1 MIGARSRGTARRP
14 LRGSTKKLSHVRPRR
29 WDRAGVDEPARW
41 RSRRW
46 VRLVAGLTAAIV
58 VAFFLWLG
66 WVAYLYIVR
75 GGPSGATFDPDR
87 RCSSLGFSCGVLT
100 NLVASGALVAFA
112 FTFLLW
118 RLFGLQRRYR
128 AKAQY
133 ESRELVPTA
142 GAIIDQVVGRDELCK
157 AVMADLHDRRRR
169 PHVIVGGVGSGKTAV
184 LVRLTELLADRQAIP
199 VPVKLRDAASDLD
212 FEALARDRFLSEVN
226 PGLFSSSEGETIWRR
241 LRKDGKIIVL
251 ADGLEEALIGTSAEP
266 ERDNII
272 RSAIRRA
279 HQQHLPLVIASRP
292 HDPLRA
298 TEAAILNLEPLSYEA
313 ALAYIG
319 GEGKTEDDRRL
330 AWIVE
335 TADVVEAPLYLQ
347 ITRELHDKGLLEPT
361 SAGQQGV
368 VDTRG
373 VDRSR
378 LRLSLLETWERAL
391 INGHLREEIPLN
403 RAERQA
409 AVEHMSA
416 LACAGLSRDL
426 LEIDLEINA
435 GPLISA
441 EVQRRLALIDEKAGQ
456 PHGVRNVD
464 VRLAAAWAAQLDLV
478 ELRGRTVRFPHSLM
492 QAYLGSRLLDSAL
505 RDAEFCQ
512 EALQFPRPGREFLI
526 ALVLRSRAANRP
538 SGRERADGQTGA
550 DHAAAADRVTAAG
563 RDGGTAPDRVTD
575 AVSAAVPRQGGRK
588 ARRLAAPGTLR
599 RPDESGARPEEPA
612 QQSAAELV
620 GPLREAASQRDDNKV
635 LDMWAA
641 VLEIDSVASEPEHLV
656 IADEVMQRWTRIH
669 AQDRRTLEEG
679 KVSLVH
685 RFGDAARMI
694 NDRRLR
700 GDRLTARPGYPQLY
714 AIGCADPSY
723 PVQLAAAQEIGSG
736 GEAAYTELRG
746 VLAAPCLL
754 CEAERAERTGGPADG
769 ATAAAGPPRQHYGSA
784 ESSREAIVSAWLAPM
799 LVGSVGRQTHAA
811 ADRLIAEHVQA
822 DLAQWL
828 RHVGHDGRQQ
838 GERELPIALEIA
850 LAQGFKYAANRR
862 PMQPDAFRE
871 ARMYLAEQAL
881 EMLKSARY
889 WFSQLTLIHAL
900 CLLNLSDGP
909 KQPADKFGA
918 KPEAIVAHWLDV
930 AGQERAERSKPA
942 AGHPEQ
948 HQFVREA
955 ALLCVLALRTGR
967 PQRYLW
973 IDESGVV
980 GQVGSRNLSKEVHRR
995 HRLWIPPSAGW
1006 TALNGRA
1013 QQLVADVLLLLN
1025 LADRGEQ
1032 PTERDRRL
1040 RRSNRPDLPPC
1051 ITHYREALEPGRTV
1065 GTAVSSVPGVS
1076 CVDGCVFEL
1085 CPYPPQGVQPRV
1097 EMSEAFCR
1105 RQQTLLNRSLRHPLN
1120 GRAPWQQMKEAQLDR
1135 FWTEMADR
1143 ARGPRPR
1150 SAQARRRTVR

>member
-1 MIGARSRGTARRP
+1 MIGARSSRGAVRRP
-14 LRGSTKKLSHVRPRR
+14 LRGSTKRLSRIRPRR
-29 WDRAGVDEPARW
+29 WDRSGVDEPPRW

-46 VRLVAGLTAAIV
+46 VRLVAWLTAAIV
-58 VAFFLWLG
+58 VAFLLWLG
-66 WVAYLYIVR
+66 WVAYLYVVR

-100 NLVASGALVAFA
+100 NLVASGVLVAFA

-128 AKAQY
+128 AKAQD
-133 ESRELVPTA
+133 ESRELVLTA

-157 AVMADLHDRRRR
+157 AVMADLHDRRTR

-199 VPVKLRDAASDLD
+199 VPVKLRDASTELD

-226 PGLFSSSEGETIWRR
+226 PGLFSSAEGETIWRR

-272 RSAIRRA
+272 RAAIRRA

-298 TEAAILNLEPLSYEA
+298 TEAAILSLEPLSYEA

-335 TADVVEAPLYLQ
+335 TADVVEAPIYLQ
-347 ITRELHDKGLLEPT
+347 ITRELHVKGLLEPT

-391 INGHLREEIPLN
+391 TFGHLREEIPLN

-409 AVEHMSA
+409 AVEQMSA
-416 LACAGLSRDL
+416 LACFGLSRDL
-426 LEIDLEINA
+426 LEVDLDSDPGA
-435 GPLISA
+435 LISA
-441 EVQRRLALIDEKAGQ
+441 EVQRRLARIDEHAGQ
-456 PHGVRNVD
+456 LHGVRTVD

-478 ELRGRTVRFPHSLM
+478 ELRGRAVRFPHSLM
-492 QAYLGSRLLDSAL
+492 QAYLGSRLLDTAL
-505 RDAEFCQ
+505 CDPAFCQ

-526 ALVLRSRAANRP
+526 ALVLKSRAANRAP
-538 SGRERADGQTGA
+538 GRERADGQAAA
-550 DHAAAADRVTAAG
+550 DDAAAADRVAAAG
-563 RDGGTAPDRVTD
+563 RDGGTAADRV
-575 AVSAAVPRQGGRK
+575 AVAEAA
-588 ARRLAAPGTLR
+588 ARS
-599 RPDESGARPEEPA
+599 DEPA
-612 QQSAAELV
+612 RQSASDLV
-620 GPLREAASQRDDNKV
+620 GPLRQAASQRDDNKV

-641 VLEIDSVASEPEHLV
+641 VLEVECVAAEPEHLV
-656 IADEVMQRWTRIH
+656 IAEEIMQRWPRIH

-679 KVSLVH
+679 KLALVH

-700 GDRLTARPGYPQLY
+700 GERLTARPGYPQLY
-714 AIGCADPSY
+714 SIGCADRSY
-723 PVQLAAAQEIGSG
+723 PVQLAAAQEIGAG

-746 VLAAPCLL
+746 VLTAPCLL
-754 CEAERAERTGGPADG
+754 CAAERAERAGGAADG
-769 ATAAAGPPRQHYGSA
+769 ATAAAGHSRQHYGSA
-784 ESSREAIVSAWLAPM
+784 ESSREAIISAWLAPM
-799 LVGSVGRQTHAA
+799 LVGSIGRQTRAP
-811 ADRLIAEHVQA
+811 ADREIAEHARA

-828 RHVGHDGRQQ
+828 RHVGRDGRQQ

-871 ARMYLAEQAL
+871 GRMYLAEQAL

-909 KQPADKFGA
+909 KQPADKYGA
-918 KPEAIVAHWLDV
+918 KPEAIVRHWLDV
-930 AGQERAERSKPA
+930 AGQERADRSRPA
-942 AGHPEQ
+942 GGHPEQ

-980 GQVGSRNLSKEVHRR
+980 GQVGSRNLSKEVQRR
-995 HRLWIPPSAGW
+995 HQLWIPPSAGW

-1032 PTERDRRL
+1032 PSERERRL
-1040 RRSNRPDLPPC
+1040 RRSSRLDLPPC
-1051 ITHYREALEPGRTV
+1051 ISHYREALEPGRTI

-1076 CVDGCVFEL
+1076 CVDGCAFEL

-1150 SAQARRRTVR
+1150 SAQPRRRTVP

>member
-1 MIGARSRGTARRP
+1 MLGVRSRGSGRRP
-14 LRGSTKKLSHVRPRR
+14 LRGNTRKLSRIRPRG
-29 WDRAGVDEPARW
+29 WDRSGVDEPARW
-41 RSRRW
+41 KSRHW
-46 VRLVAGLTAAIV
+46 VRLVAALTAAVV
-58 VAFFLWLG
+58 VAFILWLG
-66 WVAYLYIVR
+66 WVAYLYVVR

-112 FTFLLW
+112 SAFLLW

-184 LVRLTELLADRQAIP
+184 LVRLTELLADRQAVP
-199 VPVKLRDAASDLD
+199 VPVKLRDATTDLD
-212 FEALARDRFLSEVN
+212 FESLARDRFIGEVN
-226 PGLFSSSEGETIWRR
+226 PGLFSSAEGETIWRR

-251 ADGLEEALIGTSAEP
+251 ADGLEEALVGTSAEP

-272 RSAIRRA
+272 RAAIRRA

-319 GEGKTEDDRRL
+319 GEGNTEDDRRL

-347 ITRELHDKGLLEPT
+347 ITRELHVKGLLEPT

-373 VDRSR
+373 VDRSK

-391 INGHLREEIPLN
+391 TYGHLREEIPLN

-426 LEIDLEINA
+426 LEVDLDIDP
-435 GPLISA
+435 GQLISD
-441 EVQRRLALIDEKAGQ
+441 EVQRRLARIDENAGEL
-456 PHGVRNVD
+456 HGVRTVD

-478 ELRGRTVRFPHSLM
+478 ELRGSTVRFPHSLM
-492 QAYLGSRLLDSAL
+492 QAYLGSRLLDTAL
-505 RDAEFCQ
+505 CDPTFWQ
-512 EALQFPRPGREFLI
+512 DALQYPRPGREFLI
-526 ALVLRSRAANRP
+526 ALVLRSRAADRAL
-538 SGRERADGQTGA
+538 GGERANGQT
-550 DHAAAADRVTAAG
+550 AADRVTASG
-563 RDGGTAPDRVTD
+563 P
-575 AVSAAVPRQGGRK
+575 AAESRRKGRK
-588 ARRLAAPGTLR
+588 SDRRAALAPSPLT
-599 RPDESGARPEEPA
+599 DEVGGQRTS
-612 QQSAAELV
+612 ELV
-620 GPLREAASQRDDNKV
+620 SSLREAASRRDDNKV
-635 LDMWAA
+635 LDMWST
-641 VLEIDSVASEPEHLV
+641 VLEIDCVAAEPEHLV
-656 IADEVMQRWTRIH
+656 ITDEIMRRWSRVH
-669 AQDRRTLEEG
+669 AQDPRTLEEG
-679 KVSLVH
+679 KLALVR
-685 RFGDAARMI
+685 RFGDAARLI
-694 NDRRLR
+694 SDRQLR
-700 GDRLTARPGYPQLY
+700 GERLTATSGYPQLY
-714 AIGCADPSY
+714 AIACAERSY
-723 PVQLAAAQEIGSG
+723 PVQLAAAQEIGAG

-746 VLAAPCLL
+746 VVTAPCPM
-754 CEAERAERTGGPADG
+754 CNAERGKRGKRSGDSAEH
-769 ATAAAGPPRQHYGSA
+769 ATAASGRSLPQDGST

-799 LVGSVGRQTHAA
+799 LVGSVGRQTRAA
-811 ADRLIAEHVQA
+811 AERLIAEHAQA

-828 RHVGHDGRQQ
+828 RHVGQDGRRP
-838 GERELPIALEIA
+838 GEEELPIALEIA

-862 PMQPDAFRE
+862 PVQRDAFRE

-909 KQPADKFGA
+909 KQASDRYGA
-918 KPEAIVAHWLDV
+918 KPEAIVRHWLDV
-930 AGQERAERSKPA
+930 AGQERADLSRRAS
-942 AGHPEQ
+942 GHAEQ
-948 HQFVREA
+948 HPFVREA
-955 ALLCVLALRTGR
+955 AMLCVLALRTGR

-980 GQVGSRNLSKEVHRR
+980 GQVGSRNLSREVQRR
-995 HRLWIPPSAGW
+995 HQLWIPPSAGW
-1006 TALNGRA
+1006 TALNGRT

-1032 PTERDRRL
+1032 PNGRERRL
-1040 RRSNRPDLPPC
+1040 RRSDRLDLPPC

-1065 GTAVSSVPGVS
+1065 GTAISSVPGVS

-1135 FWTEMADR
+1135 FWTEMANR

-1150 SAQARRRTVR
+1150 SAQPRRRIVR